1 MRCVVLLLAATGCVA
16 EPDEPT
22 PAPLPD
28 AEAWSGPDTAGPYAV
43 GARTHEY
50 VDARGVEMTVE
61 LWYPAL
67 PEDGAVPEDYGQ
79 LSIVRNAYRDA
90 PMDLRSE
97 PFPLVAFSHGFGG
110 IRYQSTF
117 LTEHL
122 ASHGFVVVAPD
133 HPNNTLFD
141 LDSDITDQVALA
153 RPGDVSSAV
162 DEVARLSATGDEWD
176 GFVDA
181 TRFGMV
187 GHSFGGWTTLAV
199 GGGVVD
205 LEATAAYCEATPTAS
220 CDFLDL
226 SALTEVGDT
235 SPDPRV
241 VASVALAPGGAFTF
255 VEGSLLTL
263 ENALVMG
270 GQRDGDMP
278 YDSEI
283 RPAFDRLGSGA
294 TLVTLARSGH
304 WAFTDLCELLDV
316 FDDCQGED
324 SNYMDAGV
332 VQFTTN
338 TLVTAHLRSTM
349 LDSTDDEPFLADS
362 FWQDMADVTVTV
374 AP

>member
-1 MRCVVLLLAATGCVA
+1 MRGAVALFALSACIA

-22 PAPLPD
+22 PLPEV
-28 AEAWSGPDTAGPYAV
+28 AAWSAPDTEGPYSV
-43 GARTHEY
+43 GARTHEF
-50 VDARGVEMTVE
+50 VDARGIEMIVE

-67 PEDGAVPEDYGQ
+67 PAEGAVPEDYGQ
-79 LSIVRNAYRDA
+79 LSVVRNAFRDA
-90 PMDLRSE
+90 PIDARNQA
-97 PFPLVAFSHGFGG
+97 FPLIAFSHGFGG

-141 LDSDITDQVALA
+141 LDSDITDLVALA
-153 RPGDVSSAV
+153 RPGDISAAV
-162 DEVARLSATGDEWD
+162 DEVARLAEDGAEWE
-176 GFVDA
+176 GVVDA
-181 TRFGMV
+181 TRFGMA

-235 SPDPRV
+235 SPDSRV
-241 VASVALAPGGAFTF
+241 VASAALAPGGAFTF
-255 VEGSLLTL
+255 VEGSLETV
-263 ENALVMG
+263 ENVLVMG

-324 SNYMDAGV
+324 SDYMDAEV
-332 VQFTTN
+332 VQATTN

-349 LDSTDDEPFLADS
+349 LGSTDDEPFLADS
-362 FWQDMADVTVTV
+362 YWQDTADVTVMVT
-374 AP
+374 P

>member
-1 MRCVVLLLAATGCVA
+1 MRFVVLLLAAPGCGLESKEA
-16 EPDEPT
+16 
-22 PAPLPD
+22 LPVLPPS
-28 AEAWSGPDTAGPYAV
+28 AEAWSAPDVTGPYRV

-50 VDARGVEMTVE
+50 VDARGVEMTLEV
-61 LWYPAL
+61 WYPAL

-79 LSIVRNAYRDA
+79 LSIVRDAYRDA
-90 PMDLRSE
+90 PVDLRLE

-141 LDSDITDQVALA
+141 LDSDMTDRVALA

-162 DEVARLSATGDEWD
+162 DEVARWVDEEPEWR
-176 GFVDA
+176 GVVDA
-181 TRFGMV
+181 SRFGMV

-199 GGGVVD
+199 SGGVVD
-205 LEATAAYCEATPTAS
+205 LQATAAHCEATPTAS

-226 SALTEVGDT
+226 SALTEVGET
-235 SPDPRV
+235 SPDARV
-241 VASVALAPGGAFTF
+241 VASAALAPGGAYTF
-255 VEGSLLTL
+255 AEGSLLSV

-283 RPAFDRLGSGA
+283 RPAFERLGSGA

-316 FDDCQGED
+316 FDDCQGEASD
-324 SNYMDAGV
+324 YMDASV
-332 VQFTTN
+332 VQATTN
-338 TLVTAHLRSTM
+338 TLVTAHLRASMQGSVDDAPYLT
-349 LDSTDDEPFLADS
+349 DSYWVD
-362 FWQDMADVTVTV
+362 QADVTVTV